1 MIKKFYTFLHNHSI
15 GVVRG
20 LYAAPIIIV
29 ILDNFIKSD
38 VFFKISIL
46 ICCAISLT
54 IQIGNDSKWY
64 NT

>member
-1 MIKKFYTFLHNHSI
+1 MIKKFYKFLHNHSI
-15 GVVRG
+15 GVVRS
-20 LYAAPIIIV
+20 LYAAPIISAIV
-29 ILDNFIKSD
+29 DKFVDNNI
-38 VFFKISIL
+38 FFKTVIL